1 MKSPILIP
9 LLTGLLCWSAGP
21 LSAKSHQGKT
31 GAGTH
36 PGTNPPP
43 AGDEQTTHFE
53 FKHVNFH
60 IDETVILQIENLR
73 GELLPAKAGVPPDFD
88 DRSTLL
94 LQIDGGEAAMST
106 VAFATLMNRYVFNYG
121 GTPLTNVRVT
131 PEGNELHLTATLNKT
146 VPVEMTGTLSATA
159 DGRIHYHP
167 TTIKTAGIPAKGVM
181 DAVGLNVNKLVKG
194 TDPRGVDV
202 VKDDL
207 IMDLDRLL
215 PPPRVHTH
223 VAGVKMEGSRVA
235 MTFGPTREGGTLPA
249 LTPPVADASNYMY
262 YHGGTVRFG
271 KLTMAPTEME
281 FIDAHP
287 EDAFDFSL
295 THYYDQL
302 IAGYTKTNATGAL
315 ISYVPDY
322 RQLEQKSAPPDLGP
336 STPPDAATPTPA
348 DKTGG

>member
-1 MKSPILIP
+1 MKLPVLIP
-9 LLTGLLCWSAGP
+9 LLAGLLCCSGRP
-21 LSAKSHQGKT
+21 LSARPHQGKA
-31 GAGTH
+31 GSGTH
-36 PGTNPPP
+36 PGTDQPP

-60 IDETVILQIENLR
+60 IDETVVLQIESLR
-73 GELLPAKAGVPPDFD
+73 GELLPAAAGTPPNFD
-88 DRSTLL
+88 DRNTLL

-106 VAFATLMNRYVFNYG
+106 AAFATLMNRYVFNYG
-121 GTPLTNVRVT
+121 GTPLTNVHVA
-131 PEGNELHLTATLNKT
+131 PEGDELHLTATLNQT
-146 VPVEMTGTLSATA
+146 IPVEMTGTLSATA

-167 TTIKTAGIPAKGVM
+167 TTIKTAGVPAKGAM
-181 DAVGLNVNKLVKG
+181 DAIGLNVNKLVKG
-194 TDPRGVDV
+194 TDPRGVAV

-223 VAGVKMEGSRVA
+223 VTSVKMEGNQVE
-235 MTFGPTREGGTLPA
+235 MTFGPTREGGAPPA
-249 LTPPVADASNYMY
+249 LTPPVADAPNYMY

-271 KLTMAPTEME
+271 KLTMVPTEIE

-295 THYYDQL
+295 VHYYDQL
-302 IAGYTKTNATGAL
+302 IAGYTKTNANRAE

-322 RQLEQKSAPPDLGP
+322 HQPEEKSA
-336 STPPDAATPTPA
+336 APTS
-348 DKTGG
+348 KTN